1 MMDGYSSF
9 LFQVTSNVRCAVCDY
24 FHIMVAISLVTTRIN
39 VSHGIRL
46 LGVRAPSS
54 HGTYSLW
61 MGRSSCRQ
69 IHDSP
74 NGSASSS
81 AFRQRLGELR
91 YNGSPEIV
99 FGMIILSLAGI
110 DYVLRVQDEKPRKEM
125 YRQLELEVQRDELTS
140 RNEEKRMIAEDMVS
154 TSLKFKC
161 IVRRVPEQF
170 DGHKCLQ
177 NIKVGDVVG
186 VLEEGI
192 GPWGQYNLC
201 SIERNAA
208 VEESKISIGWFPCSC
223 LEKLK

>member
-1 MMDGYSSF
+1 
-9 LFQVTSNVRCAVCDY
+9 
-24 FHIMVAISLVTTRIN
+24 
-39 VSHGIRL
+39 
-46 LGVRAPSS
+46 
-54 HGTYSLW
+54 
-61 MGRSSCRQ
+61 
-69 IHDSP
+69 
-74 NGSASSS
+74 
-81 AFRQRLGELR
+81 LR

-99 FGMIILSLAGI
+99 FGVIILSLAGI
-110 DYVLRVQDEKPRKEM
+110 DYMLRVQDDKPRKEM
-125 YRQLELEVQRDELTS
+125 YRQLELEVQRDEMTS
-140 RNEEKRMIAEDMVS
+140 RNEEKRMIAEDMVN

-192 GPWGQYNLC
+192 GPGGQYNLC

-208 VEESKISIGWFPCSC
+208 DKEPKFSIGWFPCSC

>member
-1 MMDGYSSF
+1 
-9 LFQVTSNVRCAVCDY
+9 
-24 FHIMVAISLVTTRIN
+24 MVAISSVTTRMN

-46 LGVRAPSS
+46 LGVRASFT
-54 HGTYSLW
+54 HNTYSPLSRINW
-61 MGRSSCRQ
+61 KSMGRSRCRQ

-74 NGSASSS
+74 NGASTST
-81 AFRQRLGELR
+81 FRQRLGELR

-99 FGMIILSLAGI
+99 FGVIILSLAGI
-110 DYVLRVQDEKPRKEM
+110 DYMLRVQDDKPRKEM
-125 YRQLELEVQRDELTS
+125 YRQLELEVQRDEMTS
-140 RNEEKRMIAEDMVS
+140 RNEEKRMIAEDMVN

-192 GPWGQYNLC
+192 GPGGQYNLC

-208 VEESKISIGWFPCSC
+208 DKEPKFSIGWFPCSC

>member
-1 MMDGYSSF
+1 MG
-9 LFQVTSNVRCAVCDY
+9 
-24 FHIMVAISLVTTRIN
+24 ISLVTSRIN
-39 VSHGIRL
+39 VSRGIRL
-46 LGVRAPSS
+46 LGVRSS
-54 HGTYSLW
+54 STHGTYSPLSRMNWKW

-74 NGSASSS
+74 NGSGASTST
-81 AFRQRLGELR
+81 FRQRLGELR

-99 FGMIILSLAGI
+99 FGVIILSLAGI

-125 YRQLELEVQRDELTS
+125 YRQLEREVQRDELTS
-140 RNEEKRMIAEDMVS
+140 RNEEKRMIAEDMVN

-177 NIKVGDVVG
+177 NMRVGDVVG

-192 GPWGQYNLC
+192 GPGGQYNLC
-201 SIERNAA
+201 LIERNAA
-208 VEESKISIGWFPCSC
+208 DKEPKLSIGWFPCSC

>member
-1 MMDGYSSF
+1 
-9 LFQVTSNVRCAVCDY
+9 
-24 FHIMVAISLVTTRIN
+24 MVAISLVTTRMN

-46 LGVRAPSS
+46 LGVRASFT
-54 HGTYSLW
+54 HDTYSPLSRINW
-61 MGRSSCRQ
+61 KSMGRSSCRQ

-74 NGSASSS
+74 NGASTST
-81 AFRQRLGELR
+81 FRQRLGELR

-99 FGMIILSLAGI
+99 FGVIILSLAGI
-110 DYVLRVQDEKPRKEM
+110 DYMLRVQDDKPRKEM
-125 YRQLELEVQRDELTS
+125 YRQLELEVQRDEMTS
-140 RNEEKRMIAEDMVS
+140 RNEEKRMIAEDMVN

-192 GPWGQYNLC
+192 GPGGQYNLC

-208 VEESKISIGWFPCSC
+208 DKESKFSIGWFPCSC

>member
-1 MMDGYSSF
+1 
-9 LFQVTSNVRCAVCDY
+9 
-24 FHIMVAISLVTTRIN
+24 MVAISSVTTRMN

-46 LGVRAPSS
+46 LGVRASFT
-54 HGTYSLW
+54 HNTYSPLSRINW
-61 MGRSSCRQ
+61 KSMGRSSCRQ

-74 NGSASSS
+74 NGASTST
-81 AFRQRLGELR
+81 FRQRLGELR

-99 FGMIILSLAGI
+99 FGVIILSLAGI
-110 DYVLRVQDEKPRKEM
+110 DYMLRVQDDKPRKEM
-125 YRQLELEVQRDELTS
+125 YRQLELEVQRDEMTS
-140 RNEEKRMIAEDMVS
+140 RNEEKRMIAEDMVN

-192 GPWGQYNLC
+192 GPGGQYNLC

-208 VEESKISIGWFPCSC
+208 DKESKFSIGWFPCSC

>member
-1 MMDGYSSF
+1 
-9 LFQVTSNVRCAVCDY
+9 
-24 FHIMVAISLVTTRIN
+24 MVAISSVTTRMN

-46 LGVRAPSS
+46 LGVRASFT
-54 HGTYSLW
+54 HNTYSPLSRMNW
-61 MGRSSCRQ
+61 KSMGRSSCRQ

-74 NGSASSS
+74 NGASTST
-81 AFRQRLGELR
+81 FRQRLGELR

-99 FGMIILSLAGI
+99 FGVIILSLAGI
-110 DYVLRVQDEKPRKEM
+110 DYMLRVQDDKPRKEM
-125 YRQLELEVQRDELTS
+125 YRQLELEVQRDEMTS
-140 RNEEKRMIAEDMVS
+140 RNEEKRMIAEDMVN

-192 GPWGQYNLC
+192 GPGGQYNLC

-208 VEESKISIGWFPCSC
+208 DKESKFSIGWFPCSC

>member
-1 MMDGYSSF
+1 
-9 LFQVTSNVRCAVCDY
+9 
-24 FHIMVAISLVTTRIN
+24 MVAISSVTTRMN

-46 LGVRAPSS
+46 LGVRASFT
-54 HGTYSLW
+54 HNTYSPLSRINW
-61 MGRSSCRQ
+61 KSMGRSSCRQ

-74 NGSASSS
+74 NGASTST
-81 AFRQRLGELR
+81 FRQRLGELR

-99 FGMIILSLAGI
+99 FGVIILSLAGI
-110 DYVLRVQDEKPRKEM
+110 DYMLRVQDDKPRKEM
-125 YRQLELEVQRDELTS
+125 YRQLELEVQRDEMTS
-140 RNEEKRMIAEDMVS
+140 RNEEKRMIAEDMVN

-192 GPWGQYNLC
+192 GPGGQYNLC

-208 VEESKISIGWFPCSC
+208 DKEPKFSIGWFPCSC